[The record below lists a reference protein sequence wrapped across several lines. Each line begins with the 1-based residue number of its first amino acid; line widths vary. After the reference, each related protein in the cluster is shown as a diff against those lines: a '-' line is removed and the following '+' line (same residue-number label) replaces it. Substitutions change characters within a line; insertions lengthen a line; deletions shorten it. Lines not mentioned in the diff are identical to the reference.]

1 MYMHEIVGRMSL
13 GRNIMD
19 LFVRNML
26 CFSAFCFSSSCPVD
40 QQDITGPWQP
50 IMEKGLVPLCLI
62 NSDSDQILSI
72 MLYTHH
78 SSPQFKPAYYKTK
91 VLVVQVGKWAC

>member
-1 MYMHEIVGRMSL
+1 MHEIVGRMSL

-19 LFVRNML
+19 FFVRNML

-78 SSPQFKPAYYKTK
+78 SSPPTTKPKC
-91 VLVVQVGKWAC
+91 L